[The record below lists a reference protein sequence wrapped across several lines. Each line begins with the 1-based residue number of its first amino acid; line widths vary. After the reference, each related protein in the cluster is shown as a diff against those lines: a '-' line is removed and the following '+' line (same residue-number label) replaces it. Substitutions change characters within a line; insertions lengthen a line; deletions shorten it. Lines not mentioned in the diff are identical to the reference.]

1 MASNVLDRHFWPERA
16 NTAWVSD
23 ITYIRTRSGWLYLA
37 AVMDLYS
44 RRIVGWAMAA
54 AITLFSLMSSF
65 LHSTPFSDHAM
76 PRAEQELQ
84 QKALSHQA
92 KV

>member
-1 MASNVLDRHFWPERA
+1 M
-16 NTAWVSD
+16 
-23 ITYIRTRSGWLYLA
+23 A
-37 AVMDLYS
+37 AV
-44 RRIVGWAMAA
+44 
-54 AITLFSLMSSF
+54 ITLFSLMSSF

>member
-1 MASNVLDRHFWPERA
+1 M
-16 NTAWVSD
+16 
-23 ITYIRTRSGWLYLA
+23 RTRVPLAGWAIA
-37 AVMDLYS
+37 AV
-44 RRIVGWAMAA
+44 
-54 AITLFSLMSSF
+54 ITLFSLMSSV

-84 QKALSHQA
+84 QKALWHQA

>member
-1 MASNVLDRHFWPERA
+1 MQTLPPTLHV
-16 NTAWVSD
+16 
-23 ITYIRTRSGWLYLA
+23 RTRVPLAGWAIA
-37 AVMDLYS
+37 AV
-44 RRIVGWAMAA
+44 
-54 AITLFSLMSSF
+54 ITIFSLMSSV